1 MSERVSDP
9 FDTLIIGG
17 GIAGLTAALFAT
29 RSGCSTL
36 VLVPGIPGGQP
47 SPAERATETFA
58 RTLTRRGRHR
68 A

>member
-9 FDTLIIGG
+9 FDTLVIGG

-47 SPAERATETFA
+47 RRA
-58 RTLTRRGRHR
+58 RHRDLKRGRSR
-68 A
+68 AHE

>member
-9 FDTLIIGG
+9 FDTLVIGG

-29 RSGCSTL
+29 R
-36 VLVPGIPGGQP
+36 
-47 SPAERATETFA
+47 
-58 RTLTRRGRHR
+58 RGRHR